1 MPPELVMMTPPGAEG
16 ESQQD
21 ADTEIVDVEE
31 EAEVVIKETEVVTK
45 EPAVVKEVAVDEVA
59 ELPEK
64 GETSIVVS
72 VKKTIRP
79 VSVRSGKT
87 PTSPSMSSIIS
98 PLPITSAPIV

>member
-31 EAEVVIKETEVVTK
+31 EAEVVIKE
-45 EPAVVKEVAVDEVA
+45 PAVVKEVAVDEVA

-64 GETSIVVS
+64 GETSIVYS